1 MTDTDV
7 TETIQLAPDGGLV
20 KSLGAHHTLESAL
33 ADLVD
38 NAIDADAG
46 KVLVR
51 LLTQNSRLARV
62 EVLDDGAGMDQGD
75 ATKAMTIGHR
85 RDYVTSD
92 LGHFGM
98 GLKAASFAHADILTV
113 WSQRDGMEPVGR
125 RIVRADFSHDFSC
138 EVLSTDRAAFA
149 SEARS
154 MHTGM
159 TSGTS
164 VVWTGIRHGYRGTS
178 KMAAVEWLDDQESKI
193 RIHLGVVFHRLIAS
207 GLLQIHISVDEID
220 SSGNSLAVPVSA
232 IDPFGYPMSGHPD
245 YPKTLVASVG
255 DQKISMTAHV
265 WPAKKDITGFRIG
278 DRNGEKLQGFFIYR
292 NDRLL
297 HAGSWA
303 DTAVPARERQLA
315 RVVLDD
321 PEAIRG
327 FVTMNSEKQ
336 GVRFQHAFHEAV
348 SRAVSDDG
356 TGFEEFL
363 ADAEQ
368 TYTTANK
375 RRVAHR
381 KPAITPGRGFA
392 PKLRKTFESELPLI
406 QGEEMHLRWKNLPE
420 DDFID
425 IDFPERVLYL
435 NARYRALFAPA
446 RSSLNDAPVV
456 KALLYLLTHEIY
468 EGQILGARDKDQ
480 IELWKV
486 MLGAAVME
494 EAKMREVR
502 QS

>member
-1 MTDTDV
+1 MADADV
-7 TETIQLAPDGGLV
+7 IETIQLAPDAGLV

-38 NAIDADAG
+38 NAIDAGAG
-46 KVLVR
+46 RVVVR
-51 LLTQNSRLARV
+51 LLTRGSHLARV
-62 EVLDDGAGMDQGD
+62 EVLDDGAGMDQEA
-75 ATKAMTIGHR
+75 ATQAMTIGHR

-98 GLKAASFAHADILTV
+98 GLKAASFAHADTLTV
-113 WSQRDGMEPVGR
+113 WSQRDGTEPVGR
-125 RIVRADFSHDFSC
+125 RIVRADFSRDFSC
-138 EVLSTDRAAFA
+138 ELLSTDRAAA
-149 SEARS
+149 AAEARNE
-154 MHTGM
+154 HTGK

-164 VVWTGIRHGYRGTS
+164 VVWTGIRHGYRGVSTT
-178 KMAAVEWLDDQESKI
+178 AAVEWLDDQENEV
-193 RIHLGVVFHRLIAS
+193 RVHLGVVFHRLIAS
-207 GLLQIHISVDEID
+207 GRLRIDISVDEMD
-220 SSGNSLAVPVSA
+220 AGGGALAVPVSA
-232 IDPFGYPMSGHPD
+232 IDPFGYAVSGHPG
-245 YPKTLVASVG
+245 YPKTLVAAVG
-255 DQKISMTAHV
+255 EQKISMTAHV

-303 DTAVPARERQLA
+303 DTAAPSRERQLA

-348 SRAVSDDG
+348 SRAVSEDG

-368 TYTTANK
+368 AYTTANK
-375 RRVAHR
+375 RRVARR
-381 KPAITPGRGFA
+381 KPAITPGKGFA
-392 PKLRKTFESELPLI
+392 PGVRKAFESELPLI
-406 QGEEMHLRWKNLPE
+406 QGDEMHLRWKKLPE
-420 DDFID
+420 DEFVDVN
-425 IDFPERVLYL
+425 FPERVLYL
-435 NARYRALFAPA
+435 NARYRSLFTPE
-446 RSSLNDAPVV
+446 RGSLNDAPVV

-468 EGQILGARDKDQ
+468 EGQVLGARDRDQ
-480 IELWKV
+480 IELWKAV
-486 MLGAAVME
+486 LGAAVME
-494 EAKMREVR
+494 EARMRGVK